1 MPPVRTAHCGDF
13 GSMAGRRQPVIYCG
27 PNPAAL
33 HRRLIGAVVAGDQ
46 QDDPLAS
53 SYRLL
58 EAAVDRRPGR
68 IEIHAVEVE
77 YPVGFDCPAAHPLV
91 PAAVE
96 GSLMDWNRLQA
107 RLRRDLCG
115 WADSRSLRS
124 GFGRLCRWTWN
135 RFVARQ
141 RPDRRGNPGPGFG
154 FLRAEGAHGRRHLSE
169 RGSGPPPK
177 LTCHRQSPQ
186 RRPRRPN
193 KYRSG
198 WGP

>member
-13 GSMAGRRQPVIYCG
+13 SSMAGRRQPVIYCG
-27 PNPAAL
+27 ANPAAL
-33 HRRLIGAVVAGDQ
+33 HRRLTGAVVAGDQ
-46 QDDPLAS
+46 QYDPLAS

-77 YPVGFDCPAAHPLV
+77 YPVRFDCPATHPFV

-96 GSLMDWNRLQA
+96 GSLMDWNGLLA
-107 RLRRDLCG
+107 RLPGGPCG
-115 WADSRSLRS
+115 WPGSRALRLR
-124 GFGRLCRWTWN
+124 FERLCRWLWN

-141 RPDRRGNPGPGFG
+141 WPDRRGNPGPCFG
-154 FLRAEGAHGRRHLSE
+154 FFRVEGAHWRRRPWGRE
-169 RGSGPPPK
+169 SGPRPK
-177 LTCHRQSPQ
+177 PTCRRRSPQ

-193 KYRSG
+193 TYRSD